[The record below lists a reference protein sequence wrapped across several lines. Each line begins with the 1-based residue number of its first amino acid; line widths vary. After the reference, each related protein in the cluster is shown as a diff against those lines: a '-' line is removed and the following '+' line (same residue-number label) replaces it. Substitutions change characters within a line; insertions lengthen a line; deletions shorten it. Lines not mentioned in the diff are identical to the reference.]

1 MCEVGLNRKN
11 IGQIAVV
18 IFCPDMLV
26 IVRVDQL
33 HADPDAIANP
43 ADAAFQKRGYA
54 EGFSD
59 FTGIAH
65 AVAAIRHD

>member
-1 MCEVGLNRKN
+1 
-11 IGQIAVV
+11 
-18 IFCPDMLV
+18 MLV